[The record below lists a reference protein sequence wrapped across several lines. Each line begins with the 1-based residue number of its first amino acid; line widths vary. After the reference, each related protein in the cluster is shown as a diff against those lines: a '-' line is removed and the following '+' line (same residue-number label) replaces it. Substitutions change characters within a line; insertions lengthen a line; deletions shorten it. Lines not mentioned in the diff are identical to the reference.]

1 MVVITIY
8 TKLMTLLLI
17 LWFLKFLE
25 SFSTNRRLFY
35 SDYTENDRLVELC
48 IFVFSFVDA
57 YLFLVNLAAIC
68 GLNKSKINTYA
79 HMYITL
85 VGMRKYSSVKLGQ
98 SNQMMLNKKV
108 NVYLSILIRKQSSKS
123 SNINMPL

>member
-1 MVVITIY
+1 M
-8 TKLMTLLLI
+8 
-17 LWFLKFLE
+17 
-25 SFSTNRRLFY
+25 FY

-48 IFVFSFVDA
+48 IFVFCFVDA

>member
-1 MVVITIY
+1 MQN
-8 TKLMTLLLI
+8 LMTLLLI
-17 LWFLKFLE
+17 LWFLKFKG

-48 IFVFSFVDA
+48 IFVFCFVDA
-57 YLFLVNLAAIC
+57 YLFLVNLAAIR
-68 GLNKSKINTYA
+68 GLNKSKINTDA
-79 HMYITL
+79 HMYIIL

-108 NVYLSILIRKQSSKS
+108 NVYLSILVRKQSSKS

>member
-1 MVVITIY
+1 M
-8 TKLMTLLLI
+8 
-17 LWFLKFLE
+17 E
-25 SFSTNRRLFY
+25 SFSTNWRLFY

-68 GLNKSKINTYA
+68 GLNKSMINTDA
-79 HMYITL
+79 HMYIIL
-85 VGMRKYSSVKLGQ
+85 VGMRKYSSVNLGQ